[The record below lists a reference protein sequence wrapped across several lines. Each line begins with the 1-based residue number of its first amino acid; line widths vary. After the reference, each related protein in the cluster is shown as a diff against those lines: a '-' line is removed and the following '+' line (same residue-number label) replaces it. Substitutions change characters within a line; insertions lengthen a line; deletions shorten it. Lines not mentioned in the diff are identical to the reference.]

1 MSRFISTTLLVCL
14 CFSLTACP
22 TTSADVL
29 EVQAV
34 DALGGRTGGVVYKL
48 SITPAKE
55 AVPAFKYRLTVEPH
69 KTIPGNAITH
79 YLRSLG
85 ENSLRGLWEWA
96 RLEFGQ
102 DVHDWYSLKTP
113 AKDIPLESLRKV
125 SAKFEGYVENHLRR
139 ATLCRESD
147 WGLAMEDLRGREA
160 LAFLLPSVQQ
170 TRSMSRILALKNRLA
185 VIEGRYD
192 DSVDYLRMNYQ
203 LGQNVSQMNVLV
215 TNLVGLAEVGIAN
228 AGMLDLIA
236 AKDSPNMYWAL
247 MELPTPIISIR
258 NAVRLESSFGTR
270 YFPELLDVENA
281 KHSPGQWGEILAE
294 MVGSL
299 TEVHGLTGGRSSM
312 DGAGQAVA
320 GLPLALA
327 LSGYS
332 AAKQRLI
339 EGGDDEAEVN
349 QMSAAQVLLIDAAR
363 DYELM
368 ANEVEKEYYV
378 PFQVVEKF
386 SYRLRDRKFK
396 GNSLRLGM
404 ILGDAILPAVQQV
417 RQAEVR
423 VQTNINVLIAI
434 EAIRHHVATKG
445 EFPTSL
451 EEMDLPVRNSGFTDK
466 PFEYRVEGRTAVL
479 VIPKSRL
486 SGQKQRYEI
495 SIAPKS

>member
-1 MSRFISTTLLVCL
+1 MSRFISTKLLVCL
-14 CFSLTACP
+14 CFTLATCQA
-22 TTSADVL
+22 TSADVL
-29 EVQAV
+29 EVLAFN
-34 DALGGRTGGVVYKL
+34 ALGGRTGGVVYKL

-55 AVPAFKYRLTVEPH
+55 AVPAFKYRMTVEPH
-69 KTIPGNAITH
+69 KTIAGNAITH

-85 ENSLRGLWEWA
+85 ESSLRGPWERA

-102 DVHDWYSLKTP
+102 DVDDWYSLKTP
-113 AKDIPLESLRKV
+113 VEDIPLESLRKV
-125 SAKFEGYVENHLRR
+125 SASFEGYVENHLRR
-139 ATLCRESD
+139 ATLCRVSD
-147 WGLAMEDLRGREA
+147 WGLAMEDLRGEEA
-160 LAFLLPSVQQ
+160 IAFLLPSVQQ
-170 TRSMSRILALKNRLA
+170 TRSMSRVLALKNRLA

-215 TNLVGLAEVGIAN
+215 TNLVGLAEIGIAN

-247 MELPTPIISIR
+247 MELPTPIIRIR
-258 NAVRLESSFGTR
+258 DAVRLESSFGTR

-281 KHSPGQWGEILAE
+281 KHSPEQWGEILDE
-294 MVGSL
+294 MVGSFTKL
-299 TEVHGLTGGRSSM
+299 HGMTGGRSSM
-312 DGAGQAVA
+312 DGVGQAVA

-332 AAKQRLI
+332 AAKQRLLDA
-339 EGGDDEAEVN
+339 GDDEAEVS

-363 DYELM
+363 DYQLI
-368 ANEVEKEYYV
+368 ANEVEKSYYV
-378 PFQVVEKF
+378 PFKESEKF
-386 SYRLRDRKFK
+386 AYRFYQQMRGSY
-396 GNSLRLGM
+396 LRLGM
-404 ILGDAILPAVQQV
+404 ILGDAILPHIQQV

-445 EFPTSL
+445 GFPASL
-451 EEMDLPVRNSGFTDK
+451 EEMDLPVRNSGFTGK
-466 PFEYRVEGRTAVL
+466 PFEYKVEGKTAVL

-486 SGQKQRYEI
+486 SLQKQRYEI